1 MTAEQSYR
9 IVVVGEL
16 GDWLERYVGAARIE
30 AAEGVTTITGSLQDP
45 TELQTLTTELCDL
58 GLEIERATLDLGLEI
73 ERATL
78 L

>member
-1 MTAEQSYR
+1 MAAEQPYR

-16 GDWLERYVGAARIE
+16 GDWLEHYVGAATIE
-30 AAEGVTTITGSLQDP
+30 AAGGLTTITGFLRDP
-45 TELQTLTTELCDL
+45 SELYALTKALTDL
-58 GLEIERATLDLGLEI
+58 GLDI